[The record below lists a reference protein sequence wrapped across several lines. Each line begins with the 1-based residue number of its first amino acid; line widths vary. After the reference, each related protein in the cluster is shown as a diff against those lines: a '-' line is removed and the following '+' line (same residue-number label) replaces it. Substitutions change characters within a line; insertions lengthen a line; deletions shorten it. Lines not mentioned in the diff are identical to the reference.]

1 MRSSVSI
8 SLGAS
13 IVSIKLRDQQNF
25 QTSENMKQASQSR
38 LIATN
43 DNKRQ
48 PGEYTTSQTTATLNS
63 SSIQPSFLF
72 FFLIKTFHH
81 NLLTL
86 KSLNQ
91 IFLFNL
97 PSLIK
102 FITKAFV
109 SGTLF
114 ALAIVLALVSS
125 RWVWVIPMY

>member
-48 PGEYTTSQTTATLNS
+48 RGEYTTSQTTATLNS

-72 FFLIKTFHH
+72 FF
-81 NLLTL
+81 
-86 KSLNQ
+86 
-91 IFLFNL
+91 FNKNIS
-97 PSLIK
+97 PQSFDAKIIESK
-102 FITKAFV
+102 FFV
-109 SGTLF
+109 
-114 ALAIVLALVSS
+114 
-125 RWVWVIPMY
+125 